1 MTDLYALFGA
11 KPHVLKLRSNALEE
25 LMQMDVKNTIHVLK
39 DPLTMTTNS
48 AQDTAR
54 LNVISNMNISALNHQ
69 QMGVLSHQPAK
80 QRKQPIKV
88 NFVTNNTVN

>member
-11 KPHVLKLRSNALEE
+11 KPHVLKLRSNAQEE
-25 LMQMDVKNTIHVLK
+25 LMQMDVKNTIHALK
-39 DPLTMTTNS
+39 DPLTMKTNS
-48 AQDTAR
+48 AQDTAL
-54 LNVISNMNISALNHQ
+54 LNVISNMNISAPNHQ

-80 QRKQPIKV
+80 QRKRPIKV

>member
-11 KPHVLKLRSNALEE
+11 KPHVLKLRSNAQEE

-54 LNVISNMNISALNHQ
+54 LNVISNMNISAPSHQ
-69 QMGVLSHQPAK
+69 QMGVLNHQPAK
-80 QRKQPIKV
+80 QRKQPIKA